1 LPTHA
6 TVNLILIAAYKSP
19 FTLNILILRKKLN
32 VFFCTMK
39 FPHYFIGALQC
50 NLSNF
55 LACSNVKMLQVNFC
69 SAPLKTSLSGA

>member
-1 LPTHA
+1 VYQKLVELDHHSLS
-6 TVNLILIAAYKSP
+6 ND
-19 FTLNILILRKKLN
+19 KKLN